1 MSIKIETFRDGGTQ
15 HIITDFGSYYIDGRA
30 ESKQRNKLYDSYP
43 SDDKHPLPKEKA
55 KTIKKQLLKSCKELG
70 MQSYLY
76 SEYIKII
83 GGILV

>member
-43 SDDKHPLPKEKA
+43 SDDKHPLPKE
-55 KTIKKQLLKSCKELG
+55 
-70 MQSYLY
+70 
-76 SEYIKII
+76 
-83 GGILV
+83 